1 MIYFF
6 NYPLK
11 MFKSI
16 LLLIIIY
23 FISVLFNYYI
33 YPLILTII
41 SINFYNNIIIT
52 LLILIQIDNFV
63 LYNDYTNVKLEKD
76 IFRNKFK
83 LLFKKPKLSKSFN
96 DKINEL
102 ILNY

>member
-1 MIYFF
+1 
-6 NYPLK
+6 

-23 FISVLFNYYI
+23 FISVLYNNYI
-33 YPLILTII
+33 YPILLTVI
-41 SINFYNNIIIT
+41 SINLYNNIIIS
-52 LLILIQIDNFV
+52 LLILIQIDNFM

-76 IFRNKFK
+76 IFLNRFK
-83 LLFKKPKLSKSFN
+83 LLFRKPKLSKSFN
-96 DKINEL
+96 EKINEL